1 LGVERHRSRLTA
13 TFRSVLDQGLVTF
26 CRGAAIMYS
35 VFGNTETAAA
45 DDASEQTRKG
55 VGA

>member
-1 LGVERHRSRLTA
+1 
-13 TFRSVLDQGLVTF
+13 VLHQGLVTF

-45 DDASEQTRKG
+45 DDASEQARKA